1 MEKAN
6 EKQTEVK
13 QNSPYNVSI
22 PSLSMIGSILW
33 YKLSQI
39 GSKID
44 IWHIF
49 FFNLAMRLFVVSM
62 PSDSGMI
69 FDEVHYIKSS
79 RDIILGIAANAEHP
93 PLVKLIVGFFMSTF
107 GDYWFS
113 WRIPIILFSM
123 WIPYILYRIVMK
135 LSDGDKKK
143 ALFTAFISL
152 FDIIL
157 FIHGNIYMLEMP
169 ALVLT
174 LVSAMWLIEN
184 KYKSSAIAMGL
195 ACLCNEKAVFA
206 LAGMGLYQWWTM
218 EKTTKFTPKITVGKT
233 TKTLGVYLLICSI
246 IGFGGLWVSDMIWQP
261 SMNTSQTV
269 SSNVVVYVDGAGNPV
284 NTVTQTQTIVSG
296 DKITDPFTHLLF
308 MFGYYTGLS
317 NNIPQIAETWRPA
330 WSWIG
335 PWGPNWNHGPTYY
348 GVSVSTGGKT
358 YSPMLYIGQT
368 PYTIWWMVIPIFLV
382 GILKVRDK
390 QIKFAMS
397 WILGTYTP
405 WLIWDGIRQNIPF
418 NHYFMFASIGCIIGI
433 PLFWERVLPKYK
445 YQAMAIHLL
454 ATIVFFAMYFPIH
467 LFR

>member
-1 MEKAN
+1 MEQKKGYTLNLPSFEAVWLKGL
-6 EKQTEVK
+6 EKLK
-13 QNSPYNVSI
+13 HIN
-22 PSLSMIGSILW
+22 
-33 YKLSQI
+33 
-39 GSKID
+39 
-44 IWHIF
+44 IWHIVLVGLVLRVF
-49 FFNLAMRLFVVSM
+49 ILAM
-62 PSDSGMI
+62 PSDGGMV
-69 FDEVHYIKSS
+69 FDEVHYIKAS
-79 RDIILGIAANAEHP
+79 RDIIQGIAANAEHP

-113 WRIPIILFSM
+113 WRVPIILFSM
-123 WIPYILYRIVMK
+123 WIPYILYRIVMS
-135 LSDGDKKK
+135 LSNGDRSK
-143 ALFTAFISL
+143 ALFTAFLSL
-152 FDIIL
+152 FDIIF

-169 ALVLT
+169 SLVLG
-174 LVSAMWLIEN
+174 LASAMFLIEK
-184 KYKSSAIAMGL
+184 KYKTSAIYMGL

-206 LAGMGLYQWWTM
+206 LAGMGIYQWWIM
-218 EKTTKFTPKITVGKT
+218 EKSEKKFIPKITLGST

-246 IGFGGLWVSDMIWQP
+246 IGFGGLWVSDMIWEP
-261 SMNTSQTV
+261 SLNTSQTV
-269 SSNVVVYVDGAGNPV
+269 SSNVVVYVDGNGNPV

-335 PWGPNWNHGPTYY
+335 PWGPNWDHGPTYY
-348 GVSVSTGGKT
+348 GVSVSTGDKT

-368 PYTIWWMVIPIFLV
+368 PYTIWWMTIPIFLV

-454 ATIVFFAMYFPIH
+454 ATIIFFIVYFPIH
-467 LFR
+467 IFR